1 MLAKGP
7 TGFRIEAFKF
17 MIYISI
23 PIIASQLFNNP
34 ETTQRIVDYYKFIE
48 YPPEDAD
55 TTEMKKDLQ
64 EMQSKLAQAR
74 MRKILMQ
81 RQLEGLDESMS
92 QKSSDEGIF
101 HERGGKTEKVTS
113 WWNIRTW
120 FSPKAQ

>member
-7 TGFRIEAFKF
+7 AGFRIEALKF
-17 MIYISI
+17 ITYISI

-48 YPPEDAD
+48 YPPEDPE

-64 EMQSKLAQAR
+64 EMQSKLAQVR

-81 RQLEGLDESMS
+81 RQLEGLDESIS
-92 QKSSDEGIF
+92 QKGTEGEI
-101 HERGGKTEKVTS
+101 GGQPEKVTS

-120 FSPKAQ
+120 FAPKAQ